1 MDETPMTL
9 TLNVLDRLHAGD
21 EHAAAALVR
30 QSGDG
35 AALIE
40 LLELLW
46 SAGVARAP
54 ALVGPVLER
63 LSQLSPVTP
72 GPCR

>member
-21 EHAAAALVR
+21 ERAAAALVR